1 MEQVAPRLANASK
14 ILTVLVVIT
23 TAINL
28 KLDLLSNSGLTIE
41 EYVGFGLAAVLLI
54 TSVVSSKERKIP
66 TLSNSPTLEQQLAAM
81 EETPT
86 KSNSN
91 TVPNQI
97 ENLQTKNIIESI
109 IGAKSDVNAQQ
120 IHSAI
125 GTLSS
130 GKLGQDA
137 KIMAEQLPAPHRHA
151 EQMLDVPA
159 LMVKQNNTDRSNNVP
174 LPALQTNVMVQQT
187 TPDLPDLPDVVKI
200 ADTTEDKLPPMTDI
214 DTLLNEIPIQVN
226 STPVPLPDLRER
238 ILHGHPRGPAP
249 DRVGRHL
256 VGRCTGTRPTTPL
269 CHPVRSLPRGAR
281 GHQVRVPLR
290 DPCHDRR
297 SGSGPVALRPGR
309 SNDPRSSHGGPV
321 PRGGDCPSRPLDRSE
336 SGFHRECVVDPDPR
350 RQHGRPHLA
359 NRVWAHDCG
368 RVSNSMGVLVHTD
381 DRTPAGPRPPG
392 PGKLRAAES
401 QVR

>member
-54 TSVVSSKERKIP
+54 TSIVSSKERKIP

-137 KIMAEQLPAPHRHA
+137 KMMAEQLPAPHRHA
-151 EQMLDVPA
+151 DQVLDVPVLA
-159 LMVKQNNTDRSNNVP
+159 VNQNVMPSSTNVP
-174 LPALQTNVMVQQT
+174 LPSGRVDAKIQQI
-187 TPDLPDLPDVVKI
+187 TPDLPELPDVLTI
-200 ADTTEDKLPPMTDI
+200 DDNAAHKLPSISDI
-214 DTLLNEIPIQVN
+214 DSLLNEIP
-226 STPVPLPDLRER
+226 VPNNPITESLPDLSE
-238 ILHGHPRGPAP
+238 LDKVLSSENNA
-249 DRVGRHL
+249 
-256 VGRCTGTRPTTPL
+256 TSTPE
-269 CHPVRSLPRGAR
+269 LP
-281 GHQVRVPLR
+281 
-290 DPCHDRR
+290 
-297 SGSGPVALRPGR
+297 
-309 SNDPRSSHGGPV
+309 N
-321 PRGGDCPSRPLDRSE
+321 LDDL
-336 SGFHRECVVDPDPR
+336 F
-350 RQHGRPHLA
+350 
-359 NRVWAHDCG
+359 
-368 RVSNSMGVLVHTD
+368 
-381 DRTPAGPRPPG
+381 
-392 PGKLRAAES
+392 
-401 QVR
+401 